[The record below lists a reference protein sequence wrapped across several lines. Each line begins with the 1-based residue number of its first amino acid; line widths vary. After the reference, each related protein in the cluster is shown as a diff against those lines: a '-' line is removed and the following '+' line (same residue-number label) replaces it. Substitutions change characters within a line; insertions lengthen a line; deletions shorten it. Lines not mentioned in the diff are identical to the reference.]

1 MSGKNYYMFIFALS
15 AIFEKSRMMTIAIFT
30 HLHQTPK
37 AATDGCFV
45 CLCRSPQALPGTAPA
60 SASKL
65 VRVVMGTFGRSHVKF
80 DENIEKIISIVFSQT
95 HRFTGKCWL
104 APCVL
109 PHGSTKRTH
118 PDRSDACTYFGKIEL
133 FSADFALSHIG
144 KKVIFFQKPSAGAR
158 KNLPPT

>member
-1 MSGKNYYMFIFALS
+1 MLRRLRFLTHHWFSHNHVLWQ
-15 AIFEKSRMMTIAIFT
+15 SRFSHISTK
-30 HLHQTPK
+30 HPK
-37 AATDGCFV
+37 PQLMVVFV

-65 VRVVMGTFGRSHVKF
+65 ARVVMGTFGRSHVKF

-133 FSADFALSHIG
+133 FSTDFA
-144 KKVIFFQKPSAGAR
+144 KKVKNFQNPPPVQEKTFRRR
-158 KNLPPT
+158 KNHAFS